1 MLLLLEDAD
10 EVVGD
15 CVRDKLVIWKLP
27 LWVGV
32 EAVGVETVGVE
43 VVGVEALVGV
53 GGLDWDRWCLPT
65 RSRSR

>member
-1 MLLLLEDAD
+1 MLLEYAD

-15 CVRDKLVIWKLP
+15 CVRDKLVIWKLA

-43 VVGVEALVGV
+43 VVGVEALVRV
-53 GGLDWDRWCLPT
+53 GGLDWDRWCLST
-65 RSRSR
+65 RSKSR